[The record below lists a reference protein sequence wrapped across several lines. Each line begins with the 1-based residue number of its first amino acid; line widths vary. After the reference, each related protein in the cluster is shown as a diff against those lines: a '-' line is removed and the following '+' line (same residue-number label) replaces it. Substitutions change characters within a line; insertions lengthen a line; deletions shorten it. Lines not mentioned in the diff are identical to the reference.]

1 MQKVYSVTTPTK
13 GNNPFPQDNPF
24 CHRPRGADNL
34 AIVRRKNPEGVRHG
48 GTAAER
54 PPLFAGILP
63 GDYAKIAAGAR
74 VKEFKRGEVLFLEG
88 DSVRQVLLLTSGSVK
103 MTKVGLSGN
112 EVLLRFSVPGAVLGA
127 AGLFSTGKHCSTAQA
142 FRLCRALVWDAPAF
156 TTLMERFPVHQNM
169 ARILSQEL
177 LDLEERFR
185 EVATERVGPRVARQ
199 VIRLMEQIGQPVDGA
214 VEIGLSREDVA
225 QMTGTTLFTVSRL
238 LSAWEALGIVR
249 LGREVVTICD
259 VPSLR
264 AITKGDES
272 LCSARPVSGRKPLYQ
287 KGFKSRG

>member
-1 MQKVYSVTTPTK
+1 MIYSVTTPQK
-13 GNNPFPQDNPF
+13 GNSPSLQGDPF
-24 CHRPRGADNL
+24 CRRLRGADNL
-34 AIVRRKNPEGVRHG
+34 TIVRRKNPEGNQHRA
-48 GTAAER
+48 TAAER

-74 VKEFKRGEVLFLEG
+74 VKEFKRGEVLYMEG
-88 DSVRQVLLLTSGSVK
+88 ESVRQVLLLTSGFVK
-103 MTKVGLSGN
+103 MTKVGLSGI

-127 AGLFSTGKHCSTAQA
+127 ASLFSAGGKHCTTAQA

-156 TTLMERFPVHQNM
+156 KTLVERFPVHQNM

-177 LDLEERFR
+177 LELEERFR
-185 EVATERVGPRVARQ
+185 EVATEKVGPRVARQ
-199 VIRLMEQIGQPVDGA
+199 VMRLMEQIGQPVDGA
-214 VEIGLSREDVA
+214 VEIGLSREDLA

-238 LSAWEALGIVR
+238 LSAWEARGIVR
-249 LGREVVTICD
+249 LGREVVMICD

-264 AITKGDES
+264 AIAKGDES
-272 LCSARPVSGRKPLYQ
+272 LFSVRPVSGRKPLYQ

>member
-1 MQKVYSVTTPTK
+1 MIYNVTTPRK
-13 GNNPFPQDNPF
+13 GNNPFPLDDPF
-24 CHRPRGADNL
+24 CHWAGGADKL
-34 AIVRRKNPEGVRHG
+34 AIVRRKNPEGDRHS

-54 PPLFAGILP
+54 PPLFAGISP
-63 GDYAKIAAGAR
+63 GDYAKIVAGAR
-74 VKEFKRGEVLFLEG
+74 VKEFKRGEVLYMEG
-88 DSVRQVLLLTSGSVK
+88 ESVRQVLLLTSGSVK

-142 FRLCRALVWDAPAF
+142 FRLCRALVWDGLAF
-156 TTLMERFPVHQNM
+156 RTLVERFPVHQNM

-238 LSAWEALGIVR
+238 LSGWEERGMVKPRRKSVTVCDVEALN
-249 LGREVVTICD
+249 
-259 VPSLR
+259 
-264 AITKGDES
+264 AISE
-272 LCSARPVSGRKPLYQ
+272 
-287 KGFKSRG
+287 

>member
-1 MQKVYSVTTPTK
+1 MTTPQK
-13 GNNPFPQDNPF
+13 GNNRFPQDDPF
-24 CHRPRGADNL
+24 CHRPRGADSL
-34 AIVRRKNPEGVRHG
+34 AIVRRKNPEGDRHG
-48 GTAAER
+48 RTAAER

-127 AGLFSTGKHCSTAQA
+127 AGLFSNGKHCSTAQA

-156 TTLMERFPVHQNM
+156 KTLMERFPVHQNM
-169 ARILSQEL
+169 ARIISQEL
-177 LDLEERFR
+177 LELEERFR

-199 VIRLMEQIGQPVDGA
+199 VLRLMEQIGQPADDA
-214 VEIGLSREDVA
+214 VEIGLSREDLA

-238 LSAWEALGIVR
+238 LSAWEARGIVR
-249 LGREVVTICD
+249 PRREAVAICD
-259 VPSLR
+259 VQSLH
-264 AITKGDES
+264 AIAKGDES
-272 LCSARPVSGRKPLYQ
+272 LCSAQPVSGRKPWYRRGL
-287 KGFKSRG
+287 KSRG

>member
-1 MQKVYSVTTPTK
+1 MTTPQK
-13 GNNPFPQDNPF
+13 GNNRFPQDDPF
-24 CHRPRGADNL
+24 CHRPRGADSL
-34 AIVRRKNPEGVRHG
+34 AIVRRKNPEGDRHG
-48 GTAAER
+48 RTAAER

-127 AGLFSTGKHCSTAQA
+127 AGLFSNGKHCSTAQA

-169 ARILSQEL
+169 ARIISQEL
-177 LDLEERFR
+177 LELEERFR

-199 VIRLMEQIGQPVDGA
+199 VMRLMEQIGKPVDGA
-214 VEIGLSREDVA
+214 IEIGLSREDLA

-238 LSAWEALGIVR
+238 LSAWEARRIVR
-249 LGREVVTICD
+249 PRREAVAICD

-264 AITKGDES
+264 AIAKADES
-272 LCSARPVSGRKPLYQ
+272 PCFARPVSGRKPLYQ
-287 KGFKSRG
+287 KGFKSHG

>member
-1 MQKVYSVTTPTK
+1 MIYSVTTPQK
-13 GNNPFPQDNPF
+13 GNSPSLQGDPF
-24 CHRPRGADNL
+24 CRRLRGADNL
-34 AIVRRKNPEGVRHG
+34 TIVRRKNPEGNQHRA
-48 GTAAER
+48 TAAER

-74 VKEFKRGEVLFLEG
+74 VKEFKRGEVLYMEG
-88 DSVRQVLLLTSGSVK
+88 DSVRQVLLLTAGFVK

-177 LDLEERFR
+177 LELEERFR
-185 EVATERVGPRVARQ
+185 EVATEKVGPRVARQ
-199 VIRLMEQIGQPVDGA
+199 LLRLQEQIGRQVDGA
-214 VEIGLSREDVA
+214 IVIGLSREELA

-238 LSAWEALGIVR
+238 LSAWEARGIVKP
-249 LGREVVTICD
+249 GREVVTICD
-259 VPSLR
+259 IPSLS
-264 AITKGDES
+264 AIGGGDRS
-272 LCSARPVSGRKPLYQ
+272 LGSGEPLSGS
-287 KGFKSRG
+287 KATFANALRRSG